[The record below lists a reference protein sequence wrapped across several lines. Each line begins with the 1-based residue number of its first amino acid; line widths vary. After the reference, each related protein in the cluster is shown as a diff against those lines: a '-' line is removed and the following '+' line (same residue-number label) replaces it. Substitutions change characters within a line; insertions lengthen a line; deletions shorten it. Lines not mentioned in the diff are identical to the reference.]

1 MISVLIIGLGRFGRH
16 MAIKFQEQGN
26 DVMAVEKDETRAD
39 EMAPVIQNIQIGD
52 ATNEDFLRS
61 LGVGNYDV
69 CVVGIGESFQTALE
83 ITVHLKDLGA
93 KYVVARATRDIY
105 KKLLL
110 RNGADHVV
118 YAEREVAERLAVR
131 YGTARG
137 IFDYVELTPE
147 YGIYEIEL
155 PHGWAGHSIL
165 ERQVR
170 TRHNIN
176 ILAIRH
182 GRNLFPHAG
191 AGARVH
197 RGRDSDGHGQREGYQ
212 SADEVKEK
220 RHIKRAPA

>member
-131 YGTARG
+131 YGTAQG

-182 GRNLFPHAG
+182 GRTCSPCPGPEHVFTEGETLMVMG
-191 AGARVH
+191 SE
-197 RGRDSDGHGQREGYQ
+197 RD
-212 SADEVKEK
+212 
-220 RHIKRAPA
+220 IKALMR

>member
-131 YGTARG
+131 YGTAQG

-182 GRNLFPHAG
+182 GRNLFPMPG

>member
-39 EMAPVIQNIQIGD
+39 EMAPVIQNLQIGD
-52 ATNEDFLRS
+52 ATNEEFLRS

-69 CVVGIGESFQTALE
+69 CVVGVGESFQTALE

-182 GRNLFPHAG
+182 GRSLFTMPGPEHVFTKG
-191 AGARVH
+191 ETLMVMGSE
-197 RGRDSDGHGQREGYQ
+197 RD
-212 SADEVKEK
+212 
-220 RHIKRAPA
+220 IKALMR

>member
-26 DVMAVEKDETRAD
+26 DVMAVEKDEARAD

-52 ATNEDFLRS
+52 ATNEDFLQS

-182 GRNLFPHAG
+182 AG

>member
-26 DVMAVEKDETRAD
+26 DVMAVEKDEARAD

-52 ATNEDFLRS
+52 ATNEDFLQS

-182 GRNLFPHAG
+182 GRKRSPCPGPEHVFTEGETLMVMG
-191 AGARVH
+191 SE
-197 RGRDSDGHGQREGYQ
+197 RD
-212 SADEVKEK
+212 
-220 RHIKRAPA
+220 IKALMR

>member
-39 EMAPVIQNIQIGD
+39 EMAPVIQNLQIGD
-52 ATNEDFLRS
+52 ATNEEFLRS

-69 CVVGIGESFQTALE
+69 CVVGVGESFQTALE

-176 ILAIRH
+176 SLAIRH
-182 GRNLFPHAG
+182 GRNLLTMPGPEHVFTEG
-191 AGARVH
+191 ETLMVMGSE
-197 RGRDSDGHGQREGYQ
+197 RD
-212 SADEVKEK
+212 
-220 RHIKRAPA
+220 IKALMR

>member
-39 EMAPVIQNIQIGD
+39 EMAPVIQNLQIGD
-52 ATNEDFLRS
+52 ATNEEFLRS

-69 CVVGIGESFQTALE
+69 CVVGVGESFQTALE

-182 GRNLFPHAG
+182 GRSLFTMPGPEHVFTEG
-191 AGARVH
+191 ETLRVM
-197 RGRDSDGHGQREGYQ
+197 GSERD
-212 SADEVKEK
+212 
-220 RHIKRAPA
+220 IKALMR

>member
-182 GRNLFPHAG
+182 GRNLFPMPG

-212 SADEVKEK
+212 SADAVKEK

>member
-26 DVMAVEKDETRAD
+26 DVMAVEKDEARAD

-52 ATNEDFLRS
+52 ATNEDFLQS

-182 GRNLFPHAG
+182 GRNLFPMPG

>member
-52 ATNEDFLRS
+52 ATNEDFLQS

-110 RNGADHVV
+110 K
-118 YAEREVAERLAVR
+118 E
-131 YGTARG
+131 
-137 IFDYVELTPE
+137 
-147 YGIYEIEL
+147 
-155 PHGWAGHSIL
+155 W
-165 ERQVR
+165 
-170 TRHNIN
+170 
-176 ILAIRH
+176 
-182 GRNLFPHAG
+182 GRSCGLRG
-191 AGARVH
+191 AGGGGAAGCPLRNSP
-197 RGRDSDGHGQREGYQ
+197 GESLIMW
-212 SADEVKEK
+212 S
-220 RHIKRAPA
+220 

>member
-26 DVMAVEKDETRAD
+26 DVMAVEKDEARAD

-155 PHGWAGHSIL
+155 PHGWAGHQHPGAPGADPPQYQYPGHPPWK
-165 ERQVR
+165 EPV
-170 TRHNIN
+170 
-176 ILAIRH
+176 
-182 GRNLFPHAG
+182 PHAG

>member
-16 MAIKFQEQGN
+16 MAIKFQDQGN

-39 EMAPVIQNIQIGD
+39 EMAPVIQNLQIGD
-52 ATNEDFLRS
+52 ATNEEFLRS

-69 CVVGIGESFQTALE
+69 CVVGVGESFQTALE

-182 GRNLFPHAG
+182 GRSFFTMPGPEHVFTEGETLMVMG
-191 AGARVH
+191 SE
-197 RGRDSDGHGQREGYQ
+197 RD
-212 SADEVKEK
+212 
-220 RHIKRAPA
+220 IKALMR

>member
-26 DVMAVEKDETRAD
+26 DVMAVEKDEARAD
-39 EMAPVIQNIQIGD
+39 EMAP
-52 ATNEDFLRS
+52 
-61 LGVGNYDV
+61 
-69 CVVGIGESFQTALE
+69 
-83 ITVHLKDLGA
+83 VHLKDLGA

-182 GRNLFPHAG
+182 GRNLFPMPGPEHVFTEG
-191 AGARVH
+191 ETLMVMGSE
-197 RGRDSDGHGQREGYQ
+197 RD
-212 SADEVKEK
+212 
-220 RHIKRAPA
+220 IKALMR